1 MGIAAIYQVLMGNRA
16 QQNDSQETSAHI
28 WEDESDSYWEA
39 GASVGTRKTM
49 LYYSPSAA
57 SEMYQEIDFS
67 MAKIT
72 SWRCTYCGR
81 LWPNDKVTCTSCGA
95 PR

>member
-49 LYYSPSAA
+49 IYYSPSAA
-57 SEMYQEIDFS
+57 NEMYQEAYRS
-67 MAKIT
+67 MAGDT
-72 SWRCTYCGR
+72 RWRCTYCGR
-81 LWPNDKVTCTSCGA
+81 LLPDDKFTCTSCGA